1 MNQPNDGT
9 PMTDKEVLD
18 EFRAA
23 DALLEGHFVLSSGLH
38 SKHYLQCARI
48 MMDPRR
54 SERLC
59 KALIAKIHME
69 TDLRLDKLDRFVSPA
84 MGGILVGYEMGRQT
98 GIFSVFLER
107 VEGLLKLRRGFDIP
121 KGGNCLIVEDI
132 ITTGESARETIAA
145 VKNLGGNVV
154 GVACLID
161 RSGGKAKF
169 GVEFVPLAEFF
180 VETYH
185 PGALPPELEAVE
197 PVRPGSRRLA

>member
-1 MNQPNDGT
+1 
-9 PMTDKEVLD
+9 MTDEEVLD

-54 SERLC
+54 SEKLC
-59 KALIAKIHME
+59 RALIAKIHTQ
-69 TDLRLDKLDRFVSPA
+69 TDIRLDEIEMARFVSPA

-98 GIFSVFLER
+98 GIPSVFLER
-107 VEGLLKLRRGFDIP
+107 VEGNLKLRRGFDIP
-121 KGGNCLIVEDI
+121 EGGNCLIVEDI
-132 ITTGESARETIAA
+132 ITTGKSAKETITA
-145 VKNLGGNVV
+145 VEELGGNVV

-161 RSGGKAKF
+161 RSGGAAKF

-180 VETYH
+180 VETYR
-185 PGALPPELEAVE
+185 PDFLPPELKAIE
-197 PVRPGSRRLA
+197 PVRPGSRGLA